1 MFGGKDRYVKD
12 FGTKAAD
19 LLAYTT
25 MLNFLVP
32 SADLNAFNRLLR
44 GKIKR
49 DYLTT
54 RPSQRALKKQYQEQQ
69 EKLEKLKQ
77 RQEKQKTSTKP
88 YEKAESLREQH
99 LLRRSLQEALERD

>member
-1 MFGGKDRYVKD
+1 
-12 FGTKAAD
+12 
-19 LLAYTT
+19 

-54 RPSQRALKKQYQEQQ
+54 RPSQRALKKKYQEQQ

-77 RQEKQKTSTKP
+77 RQEKRKTSTKL
-88 YEKAESLREQH
+88 YEKSESLKEQY